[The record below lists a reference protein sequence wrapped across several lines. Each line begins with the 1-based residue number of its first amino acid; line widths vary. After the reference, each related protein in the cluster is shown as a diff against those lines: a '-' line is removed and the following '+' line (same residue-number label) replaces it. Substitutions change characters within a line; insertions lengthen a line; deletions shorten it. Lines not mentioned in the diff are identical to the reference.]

1 MDTYSVEQVI
11 AAEYTLEPIK
21 CKFCGSLE
29 VVFLQYVGDA
39 YCQEC
44 GTWQLDGERM

>member
-1 MDTYSVEQVI
+1 MTTY
-11 AAEYTLEPIK
+11 AECNLEPLK

-39 YCQEC
+39 QCAEC
-44 GTWQLDGERM
+44 GYRIGDVDAPVITI